1 MTRTPEDLRA
11 TFARHAEP
19 PKESTVRLQVVV
31 DRLSEQ
37 RSRGRV
43 QHRKSAPLLVS
54 AAVVAVIATAVV
66 LASNNRTTPTQ
77 VTAGT
82 GGGGTSASTSASA
95 TRFALTPVAGRTE
108 YSFPVDQRQVL
119 QPLSGPRLGGNGA
132 TLRLSDYVGKV
143 VVINV
148 WGSWCAPCRSEMPPL
163 KAAYVQLAPA
173 GVQFLGV
180 DIKDTTTGAEAA
192 GIPYPS
198 IFDPE
203 QNTLLGI
210 PVGSV
215 PLTIVL
221 DKQHRVAHIW
231 LQEITQASLTDVVRA
246 VSAENR

>member
-1 MTRTPEDLRA
+1 MTRTPEDLRE
-11 TFARHAEP
+11 TFARHAHA
-19 PKESTVRLQVVV
+19 PKDSTARLQVVIS
-31 DRLSEQ
+31 RLSDQ
-37 RSRGRV
+37 RSRGRMH
-43 QHRKSAPLLVS
+43 HRKSAPLLVS

-66 LASNNRTTPTQ
+66 LASNNPTPTQ
-77 VTAGT
+77 ITAGSV
-82 GGGGTSASTSASA
+82 GGGTLASTSASA
-95 TRFALTPVAGRTE
+95 TGFALTPVAGKTE
-108 YSFPVDQRQVL
+108 YSFPVDQRHLL

-132 TLRLSDYVGKV
+132 TLQLSDYVGKV

-148 WGSWCAPCRSEMPPL
+148 WASWCAPCRSEMPPL
-163 KAAYVQLAPA
+163 NAAYAQLAPT

-180 DIKDTTTGAEAA
+180 DIKDTTIGAEAA

-203 QNTLLGI
+203 QKTLLGL

-215 PLTIVL
+215 PMTIVL
-221 DKQHRVAHIW
+221 DKQHRVAHLW